1 MNDCIEI
8 EIGAGAQ
15 AGCYEVRVVRSAG
28 GGEPSGR
35 LVVDAAEILAR
46 HRELQTAVLASSVSA
61 RSMVT
66 SVEQPVRE
74 VGQRLFEA
82 LFSGPVYGAYRAS
95 LGAVQQGGGRLR
107 VVLRLTAPELAALPW
122 EALFDPE
129 TQTYLCRKE
138 PLVRH
143 VPAPYTQPPLEIR
156 PPLRILGLVA
166 SPRGMPVLD
175 VEMEQQNLET
185 ALAQPIADGLVE
197 LVWMH
202 QPSWEA
208 IHSKLLGGEWH
219 VLHFIGHGDYDA
231 DADEGV
237 LYLVG
242 ADGRAKAV
250 EASRLTD
257 LLGEARPPLRLVV
270 LNSCS
275 SAQAGSQD
283 LFSGTAAVLA
293 HNGIDVV
300 AAMQYSIT
308 DTAAIAFA
316 RGFYTAL
323 AHGLAVEEAACSGR
337 VEIVGIGH
345 TLEWVTPVLYV
356 RGDITRP
363 FIITGKTPIAEPSR
377 LATEAADSH
386 AKPRRLPGLISGRRA
401 RQPQLRRPASSS
413 DRDRLRGRKKVWKV
427 WAPVA
432 AAVVAAGLIMALM
445 ILDPWSSRHTPSP
458 SPHRPANAVSVYS
471 GRSYHFSNP
480 LAIAVDG
487 THVWVANYS
496 GNSVT
501 ELNASDGKWELTL
514 SGGSYGFNEPGKIA
528 VDGAY
533 LWVPNSGGDS
543 VTELNASDGSWVRTL
558 SGGSYG
564 FDRPWAIAVDGSHL
578 WVANQGGSVT
588 ELNASDGSWVRTLS
602 GGSYGFDGPWAIA
615 ADGTHLWVA
624 NNTNSSGDSV
634 TELNASD
641 GSWVRTLSGG
651 SYGFNGPYAIAVDG
665 THVWVANP
673 GGDSVTELNASD
685 GSWVRTLSGGSLGFK
700 GPIGIAVDGTH
711 VWVVA
716 NGGGD
721 SVTKL
726 PAG

>member
-1 MNDCIEI
+1 M
-8 EIGAGAQ
+8 
-15 AGCYEVRVVRSAG
+15 
-28 GGEPSGR
+28 
-35 LVVDAAEILAR
+35 
-46 HRELQTAVLASSVSA
+46 
-61 RSMVT
+61 
-66 SVEQPVRE
+66 RE

-129 TQTYLCRKE
+129 AQTYLCRKE

-166 SPRGMPVLD
+166 SPRGMPMLD
-175 VEMEQQNLET
+175 VETEQQNLET

-363 FIITGKTPIAEPSR
+363 FIITGKTPTAEPSR
-377 LATEAADSH
+377 PATAAADSP
-386 AKPRRLPGLISGRRA
+386 AKPHRLPGLISGRRA
-401 RQPQLRRPASSS
+401 QQPQQRRLASSA

-427 WAPVA
+427 WTPIT
-432 AAVVAAGLIMALM
+432 AAVVAAGLIAAL
-445 ILDPWSSRHTPSP
+445 IIWHPWSP
-458 SPHRPANAVSVYS
+458 NAVSVYS
-471 GRSYHFSNP
+471 GGSYGFNHP

-487 THVWVANYS
+487 THVWVANY
-496 GNSVT
+496 
-501 ELNASDGKWELTL
+501 
-514 SGGSYGFNEPGKIA
+514 GGG
-528 VDGAY
+528 
-533 LWVPNSGGDS
+533 S
-543 VTELNASDGSWVRTL
+543 VTELNASDGSWERTL
-558 SGGSYG
+558 YG
-564 FDRPWAIAVDGSHL
+564 FNEPGRIAADGTHV
-578 WVANQGGSVT
+578 WVPNSGGGSVT

-602 GGSYGFDGPWAIA
+602 GGSYGFNVPWAIA
-615 ADGTHLWVA
+615 VDGTDIWVANQGGSVTGLNASDGSWVRTLFGGSYGFKRPTAIAVDGGHVWVA
-624 NNTNSSGDSV
+624 NNHGDSVTELNASDGSWVRTLFGGSYRFNAPWAMAVDSTHVWVTNWFGDSVTELNASDGSWVRTLFGGSYGFNVPYAIAVDGTHVWVANSSGNSV

-651 SYGFNGPYAIAVDG
+651 SYHFNNPLAIALDG
-665 THVWVANP
+665 IHVWVADAN
-673 GGDSVTELNASD
+673 GNSVTELPT
-685 GSWVRTLSGGSLGFK
+685 G
-700 GPIGIAVDGTH
+700 
-711 VWVVA
+711 
-716 NGGGD
+716 
-721 SVTKL
+721 
-726 PAG
+726 